1 MSDISYENFLPHIL
15 PHAPNVLDD
24 QAFIA
29 CRNACIDFCRET
41 LILQQDIDPITTQA
55 GVNTYEIDTP
65 KGYILGQVLGVYY
78 LTRKLER
85 KSQLE
90 LERAFTR
97 NWQSLQGTPQAYTQF
112 NSDEITLVLCPAET
126 QQASVTGR
134 FSYMPLRDSTTVDP
148 VLYERYL
155 EDIVSGTL
163 AHLMAT
169 PNQPYTDVNASVF
182 YRAQFRTAKQTT
194 RAYVNG
200 GMNHAPLRARY
211 NRIWA

>member
-1 MSDISYENFLPHIL
+1 MTVSYEVFLPHVL
-15 PHAPNVLDD
+15 PHVNNCFDEQVI
-24 QAFIA
+24 IA
-29 CRNACIDFCRET
+29 TRNACIDFCRET
-41 LILQQDIDPITTQA
+41 LILQQDLDPITTQT
-55 GVNTYEIDTP
+55 GVNTYEIDPP
-65 KGYILGQVLGVYY
+65 KGYVTGQVLGLYY

-97 NWQSLQGTPQAYTQF
+97 NWQSLTGTPQAFTQF
-112 NSDEITLVLCPAET
+112 NANEITLVLCPAET
-126 QQASVTGR
+126 KQAAVTGR
-134 FSYMPLRDSTTVDP
+134 FSYMPTRDSTTVDG

-155 EDIVSGTL
+155 EDIVAGVL

-169 PNQPYTDVNASVF
+169 PNQPYTDVAASAY
-182 YRAQFRTAKQTT
+182 YRTQFRTAKQNT

-200 GMNHAPLRARY
+200 GMNNAPMRVRY